1 MSKYHAASGEVFS
14 LGDDPAIHEATPRL
28 LLKTPMLKVVRLVLD
43 QGKEIATHSAPGEIT
58 VHCLEGRVAFECHGT
73 TKELRPGDLL
83 YLAASEPHALFAHEP
98 SALLVTMVLPGTN
111 AQST

>member
-1 MSKYHAASGEVFS
+1 MSKNHAASGEVLS
-14 LGDDPAIHEATPRL
+14 LGKDTSIHVAGPRVLLETP
-28 LLKTPMLKVVRLVLD
+28 TLKVLRLVLD

-58 VHCLEGRVAFECHGT
+58 VYCLEGRVAFECHGT

-83 YLAASEPHALFAHEP
+83 YLAAAEPHALLAHEP